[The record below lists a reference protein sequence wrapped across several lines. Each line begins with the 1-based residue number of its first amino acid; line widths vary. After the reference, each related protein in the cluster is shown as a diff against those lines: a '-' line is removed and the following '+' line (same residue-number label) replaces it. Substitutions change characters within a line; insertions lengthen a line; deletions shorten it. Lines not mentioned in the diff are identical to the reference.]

1 MHAHALPQ
9 CLLTPPPAAPP
20 RRIDEFRSV
29 LSQVDVECTDADAAR
44 IFTLVDSSA
53 TGAVIP
59 SKMKSA
65 LRNSGIVSEMYRD
78 SLANFCKIFAAT
90 ALFGVGIAYFESPA
104 AAFNFITGYVVE
116 DSLSVDNLFV
126 FLIIFRTFKV
136 PANLQLLCLNYGI
149 AGAVVLRAVCIFTGL
164 ALVDAFEPVLLG
176 FSAFLLYTSY
186 TLLDLGKTEG
196 GEDEEDEEDAPPEF
210 ITNFVDKLPTTGTF
224 EGDKLVVAKEGG
236 GFLATQLLLTLIT
249 IELSDLVFAV
259 DSIPAVF
266 AVTDDPFVVY
276 TSNIAAILGLRSLY
290 QILAIAVTDLEYLE
304 TGVAIVLG
312 FIGLKLLAQ
321 FAGVPIDSLVSLSV
335 VVGILGGS
343 VGLSLYENRKE
354 ECKREEQTR

>member
-1 MHAHALPQ
+1 MGELCAKHQ
-9 CLLTPPPAAPP
+9 TVG
-20 RRIDEFRSV
+20 IDEFRSV

-78 SLANFCKIFAAT
+78 SLANFGKIFAAT

-149 AGAVVLRAVCIFTGL
+149 A
-164 ALVDAFEPVLLG
+164 
-176 FSAFLLYTSY
+176 AFLLYTSY
-186 TLLDLGKTEG
+186 SLLDLGKTEG

-224 EGDKLVVAKEGG
+224 EGDKLVGAKEGG

-321 FAGVPIDSLVSLSV
+321 FAGFPIDSLVSLSV

-354 ECKREEQTR
+354 E